1 MKIIL
6 GLNAFHAD
14 TSACI
19 IKDNHIVAAIEE
31 ERITRIKH
39 CSDFPINAIKE
50 CLKIAKINFEDITDI
65 SINSDPSKNLKV
77 KIFHFIKNF
86 QIKKINNLFF
96 KRLKNKLNLKN
107 YLSEHFKINKLLK
120 IHNVEHHL
128 AHLASSFYAS
138 EFNNA
143 TGLSID
149 GSGDF
154 VSLAIAEC
162 SETKIDIKKRLF
174 FPNSLGLFYQGITQF
189 IGFNNYGDEYKLM
202 GLAPYG
208 KPIYFD
214 QIKSKLFIKK
224 KNFYELNLDYFNHHK
239 LDFNYDISES
249 IKIDSIL
256 SKKFEKFF
264 ERNLTDKDNIEKFY
278 QDIAS
283 STQKLFEHFLNIAL
297 KDVVEKNF
305 SKNLVYAGG
314 CALNSSA
321 NNILLSNKS
330 FKNIFIPFAPSDNGG
345 SIGSALLT
353 NHKHG
358 NKIIETKSPY
368 LGNDYT
374 NEEIEQI
381 LLNIK
386 DKKQIKI
393 EKIDNFNLL
402 CDEAVNQLIND
413 SVIGWFQG
421 KMEFGPRAL
430 GNRSILADPRKRNM
444 KNIINN
450 KIKRRENFR
459 PFAPSVMKEH
469 QNEWFEENYDN
480 LYMSSVMNA
489 KKDKIKLIPAVVH
502 VDGTSR
508 VQTVSEKMNFRFYNL
523 INKFYKK
530 TTVPMLLNT
539 SFNENE
545 PIVRRPDEAI
555 KCFLR
560 TDMDALFINDFYIKK
575 IK

>member
-480 LYMSSVMNA
+480 LYMSSMMNA

>member
-19 IKDNHIVAAIEE
+19 IKNNCIVAAIEE

-50 CLKIAKINFEDITDI
+50 CLKISKINFEDITDI
-65 SINSDPSKNLKV
+65 SINSDPSKNV
-77 KIFHFIKNF
+77 KIKILHFLKNF
-86 QIKKINNLFF
+86 QIGKINNLFL

-107 YLSEHFKINKLLK
+107 YLSKHFKINKFLK
-120 IHNVEHHL
+120 IHNVEHHMS
-128 AHLASSFYAS
+128 HLASSFYAS
-138 EFNNA
+138 GLDTA
-143 TGLSID
+143 IGLSID

-154 VSLAIAEC
+154 VSLALAEC
-162 SETKIDIKKRLF
+162 SESKIEIKERLF
-174 FPNSLGLFYQGITQF
+174 FPDSLGLFYQGITQF

-208 KPIYFD
+208 EPIYFEEL
-214 QIKSKLFIKK
+214 KSKLFKK
-224 KNFYELNLDYFNHHK
+224 SKKFYKLNLDYFNHHK
-239 LDFNYDISES
+239 LDFNYDISEG
-249 IKIDSIL
+249 ILIDKIFSEKF
-256 SKKFEKFF
+256 SKIFEK
-264 ERNLTDKDNIEKFY
+264 NLSDKANIEKFY
-278 QDIAS
+278 RDIAS
-283 STQKLFEHFLNIAL
+283 SSQKLFEYFLNITIL
-297 KDVVEKNF
+297 NINKKNY
-305 SKNLVYAGG
+305 SKNLIYAGG

-321 NNILLSNKS
+321 NNTLLKNKL
-330 FKNIFIPFAPSDNGG
+330 FENIFIPFAPSDNGG
-345 SIGSALLT
+345 SIGSAIWT
-353 NHKHG
+353 NYKYG
-358 NKIIETKSPY
+358 NKTQNITSPY

-374 NEEIEQI
+374 NKEIEQI
-381 LLNIK
+381 LKNI
-386 DKKQIKI
+386 DSKKKIKI
-393 EKIDNFNLL
+393 QKIDNFEIL
-402 CDEAVNQLIND
+402 CDEAVNLLIGD

-430 GNRSILADPRKRNM
+430 GNRSILADPRKKNM

-459 PFAPSVMKEH
+459 PFAPSILREH
-469 QNEWFEENYDN
+469 QNDWFHENYNN
-480 LYMSSVMNA
+480 LYMSSVMKA
-489 KKDKIKLIPAVVH
+489 KKEKIKLIPAVVH

-508 VQTVSEKMNFRFYNL
+508 VQSVNKELNLRFYNL
-523 INKFYKK
+523 INKFYAK
-530 TTVPMLLNT
+530 TNVPMLLNT

-545 PIVRRPDEAI
+545 PIVRKPEEAI
-555 KCFLR
+555 DCFLR

>member
-264 ERNLTDKDNIEKFY
+264 ERNLADKDNIEKFY

>member
-31 ERITRIKH
+31 ERITRVKH

-50 CLKIAKINFEDITDI
+50 CLKISKINFEDITDI
-65 SINSDPSKNLKV
+65 SINSDPSKNIKI

-86 QIKKINNLFF
+86 QIRKINNLFF
-96 KRLKNKLNLKN
+96 KRLKNKLSLKN
-107 YLSEHFKINKLLK
+107 YPSKHFKINKFLK
-120 IHNVEHHL
+120 IHNVEHHMS
-128 AHLASSFYAS
+128 HLATSFYAS
-138 EFNNA
+138 GLDRA
-143 TGLSID
+143 VGLSID

-154 VSLAIAEC
+154 VTFTTAEC
-162 SETKIDIKKRLF
+162 SESKIEIKERLF

-214 QIKSKLFIKK
+214 LLKSKLFKK
-224 KNFYELNLDYFNHHK
+224 TKKFFELNLDYFNHHK

-249 IKIDSIL
+249 TQIDKIF
-256 SKKFEKFF
+256 SKKFTVLF
-264 ERNLTDKDNIEKFY
+264 EDKLSNKTNIEKFY

-283 STQKLFEHFLNIAL
+283 STQKIFEHYLNIAIL
-297 KDVVEKNF
+297 NINKKKY
-305 SKNLVYAGG
+305 SKNLIYAGG

-321 NNILLSNKS
+321 NNALLMNRSL
-330 FKNIFIPFAPSDNGG
+330 KNIFIPFAPSDNGG
-345 SIGSALLT
+345 AIGSAICT
-353 NHKHG
+353 NHKYG
-358 NKIIETKSPY
+358 NKTQNVTSPY

-374 NEEIEQI
+374 NKEIEEV
-381 LLNIK
+381 LKNI
-386 DKKQIKI
+386 DCEKKVKIK
-393 EKIDNFNLL
+393 KIDNFEIL
-402 CDEAVNQLIND
+402 CDEAINLLIND

-430 GNRSILADPRKRNM
+430 GNRSILADPRGINI
-444 KNIINN
+444 KNIINK
-450 KIKRRENFR
+450 KIKRRESFR
-459 PFAPSVMKEH
+459 PFAPSVLKEH
-469 QNEWFEENYDN
+469 QKNWFHGDYNN
-480 LYMSSVMNA
+480 LYMSSVMRA
-489 KKDKIKLIPAVVH
+489 KEDKIKLIPAVVH

-508 VQTVSEKMNFRFYNL
+508 VQTVNKEINFRFYNL
-523 INKFYKK
+523 INKFYEK
-530 TTVPMLLNT
+530 TNVPMLLNT

-545 PIVRRPDEAI
+545 PIVRKPEEAI
-555 KCFLR
+555 DCFLR
-560 TDMDALFINDFYIKK
+560 TDMDALFINDYYIKK